1 MFGVC
6 RPQVIPSPSFH
17 LNYKVVTVKNR
28 QLGTERMANKKLE
41 FGTRE
46 VAWLLRAH
54 VTLPEDLNM
63 VPSTR
68 ISGS

>member
-1 MFGVC
+1 MLGADHKSSLPLLFISTIKWS
-6 RPQVIPSPSFH
+6 Q
-17 LNYKVVTVKNR
+17 VKNR
-28 QLGTERMANKKLE
+28 QLGTERMAKKLE

-54 VTLPEDLNM
+54 VALPEDLNM